1 MTKKLLLAGGGHAH
15 MMLLAHIG
23 QLTEQGLDVTVVQP
37 SDHHYYSGMGP
48 GMLSGFY
55 SADDIRF
62 RTRFVV
68 ERQGGRFIKDK
79 VIRIDADNRM
89 VELESGICEEYDVL
103 SCNTGSFVPFSA
115 IEGKTDKIFSAKPI
129 ERLLEAKKQIT
140 AGCSNHKLSIAIIG
154 GGPAAVEIAG
164 NAHHLA
170 EKNGC
175 PGVKVRVFAGS
186 RLMKDS
192 SPAIQSIV
200 RNYFQRK
207 NIIIDE
213 SGHVARIENRS
224 LIMQNG
230 KSHMPDLIFL
240 ATGVQPSPLFSASDL
255 PVGPDKGLLVNEY
268 LQCPQHPE
276 IFGGGDCIHYAPQP
290 LEKVGV
296 YAVRE
301 NPVLLHNVL
310 ASLQGGNL
318 RKFDPGGHFLAIF
331 NLGGDYGALQKGPFY
346 WSGKTSFIVKDFIDK
361 RFMKQFQSL
370 ERGETDLN

>member
-1 MTKKLLLAGGGHAH
+1 
-15 MMLLAHIG
+15 
-23 QLTEQGLDVTVVQP
+23 
-37 SDHHYYSGMGP
+37 
-48 GMLSGFY
+48 
-55 SADDIRF
+55 
-62 RTRFVV
+62 
-68 ERQGGRFIKDK
+68 
-79 VIRIDADNRM
+79 
-89 VELESGICEEYDVL
+89 
-103 SCNTGSFVPFSA
+103 
-115 IEGKTDKIFSAKPI
+115 
-129 ERLLEAKKQIT
+129 
-140 AGCSNHKLSIAIIG
+140 
-154 GGPAAVEIAG
+154 
-164 NAHHLA
+164 
-170 EKNGC
+170 
-175 PGVKVRVFAGS
+175 
-186 RLMKDS
+186 
-192 SPAIQSIV
+192 
-200 RNYFQRK
+200 
-207 NIIIDE
+207 
-213 SGHVARIENRS
+213 
-224 LIMQNG
+224 MQNG